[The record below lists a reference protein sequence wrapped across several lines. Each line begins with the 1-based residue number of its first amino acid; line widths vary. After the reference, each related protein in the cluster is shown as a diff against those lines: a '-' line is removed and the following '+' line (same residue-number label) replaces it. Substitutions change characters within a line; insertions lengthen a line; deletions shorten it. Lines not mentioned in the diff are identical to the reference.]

1 MSVQTTNTLPLAGY
15 TVFEIGQNVAA
26 PFAAQILG
34 DLGAHV
40 IKVEKPSGDDARRW
54 GPPDWEGAAA
64 MFQTLNRNK
73 ASQTCDFRDPVQVEA
88 LRKQLLEEA
97 DVVIQNFRPGVLKQL
112 GLDDST
118 LRAIKPELVYCDMG
132 AFGRGGPLS
141 ELPGYDPLMQ
151 AYGGLMSVTGEPGSM
166 PVRTGYSV
174 IDCGAGMWAAIGA
187 LGTLLQRE
195 RRRGGDGEGSGNGAL
210 VEVSLFETALGWMQ
224 IAAAQYMASGTSPG
238 RHGSGAASIVPY
250 RAFEAS
256 DGHIVVAAGND
267 GLFTKLCEVLG
278 HPEWTRD
285 PDFAGNA
292 LRVRHR
298 DRIDG
303 LIQAEIQGRDRAHWL
318 KVLREAQVPCAPVQ
332 DTAEAFGCEQAQ
344 ALGVM
349 QDVPDSEMKL
359 MGLPLR
365 LNGIRPAIRTGP
377 PALTPLQ
384 RSGDVLS

>member
-1 MSVQTTNTLPLAGY
+1 MTVQASRGLPLAGY

-40 IKVEKPSGDDARRW
+40 VKIEKPSGDDARRW

-73 ASQTCDFRDPVQVEA
+73 VSQTCDFRDPEQVAA
-88 LRKQLLEEA
+88 LRHQLLEQA
-97 DVVIQNFRPGVLKQL
+97 DVVIQNFRPGVLKEL
-112 GLDDST
+112 GLDET
-118 LRAIKPELVYCDMG
+118 ALRTVKPELVYCDMG

-174 IDCGAGMWAAIGA
+174 IDCGAGMWAAIGVLA
-187 LGTLLQRE
+187 SLLQRE
-195 RRRGGDGEGSGNGAL
+195 RGRGRDEGGRTGAL

-224 IAAAQYMASGTSPG
+224 IAAAQYMASGTPPG
-238 RHGSGAASIVPY
+238 RHGSGAATIVPY
-250 RAFEAS
+250 RAFEAA
-256 DGHIVVAAGND
+256 DGHIVIAAGND
-267 GLFTKLCEVLG
+267 GLFGKLCAVLG
-278 HPEWTRD
+278 HPEWAED
-285 PDFAGNA
+285 PDFAGNPA
-292 LRVRHR
+292 RVRNR

-303 LIQAEIQGRDRAHWL
+303 LIQEEVRRHGRDHWL
-318 KVLREAQVPCAPVQ
+318 HVLRAAQVPCAPVQ

-344 ALGVM
+344 ALGVV
-349 QDVPDSEMKL
+349 QDVPGSAMKL

-365 LNGIRPAIRTGP
+365 LDGERPAIRMAP
-377 PALTPLQ
+377 PALQPVCQGQETLP
-384 RSGDVLS
+384 

>member
-1 MSVQTTNTLPLAGY
+1 MTIETTQDLPLAGY

-40 IKVEKPSGDDARRW
+40 IKVEKPTGDDARRW

-73 ASQTCDFRDPVQVEA
+73 VSQTCDFRDPEQVTA
-88 LRKQLLEEA
+88 LRRQLLEQA
-97 DVVIQNFRPGVLKQL
+97 DVVIQNFRPGVLNEL
-112 GLDDST
+112 GLDEAT
-118 LRAIKPELVYCDMG
+118 LRAARPDIVYCDMG

-174 IDCGAGMWAAIGA
+174 IDCGAGMWAAIGVLA
-187 LGTLLQRE
+187 SLLRRDRGKGSE
-195 RRRGGDGEGSGNGAL
+195 RSGAL

-224 IAAAQYMASGTSPG
+224 IAAAQYMASGTPPG

-250 RAFEAS
+250 RAFEAA
-256 DGHIVVAAGND
+256 DGHIVIAAGND
-267 GLFTKLCEVLG
+267 TLFAKLCGVLG
-278 HPEWTRD
+278 HAEWTQD

-292 LRVRHR
+292 ARVLNRE
-298 DRIDG
+298 RIDG
-303 LIQAEIQGRDRAHWL
+303 LIQAEIKRHGRAHWL
-318 KVLREAQVPCAPVQ
+318 QVLRAAQVPCAPVQ

-344 ALGVM
+344 ALGMV
-349 QDVPDSEMKL
+349 QDVPGSEMKL

-365 LNGIRPAIRTGP
+365 LDGERPAIRNAP
-377 PALTPLQ
+377 PALQPVRRNEEALP
-384 RSGDVLS
+384 